1 LRVYFNQAAEEDFM
15 ANINDPATW
24 GHLSKET
31 QATLYKIKE
40 LLFNDISHLTK
51 TEPTQEEPD
60 NV

>member
-1 LRVYFNQAAEEDFM
+1 M

-40 LLFNDISHLTK
+40 LLFNDISHITK
-51 TEPTQEEPD
+51 TEPIQEEPD
-60 NV
+60 DV